1 MFAALEGGLH
11 LLASVSERM
20 QDNKEMVKFAQRYVE
35 SFKGAVVD
43 QAV

>member
-1 MFAALEGGLH
+1 
-11 LLASVSERM
+11 M

-43 QAV
+43 QAGRQDGQGKGREEEG